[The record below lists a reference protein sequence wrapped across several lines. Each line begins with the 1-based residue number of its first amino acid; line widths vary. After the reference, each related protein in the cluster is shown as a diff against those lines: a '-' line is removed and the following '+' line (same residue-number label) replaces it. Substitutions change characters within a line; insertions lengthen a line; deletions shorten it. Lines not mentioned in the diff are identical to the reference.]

1 MELNY
6 QSMKVAHQAREAVSE
21 HGLLFLVVL
30 RKFDAQL
37 FSDISLWLTSSGSE
51 QMGTELSGTVS
62 SGKLKAYVSRCW
74 SICFTHVMGFLYC
87 RFHERGS

>member
-6 QSMKVAHQAREAVSE
+6 QSMKVAHQAREAVSG

-37 FSDISLWLTSSGSE
+37 FSDISL
-51 QMGTELSGTVS
+51 
-62 SGKLKAYVSRCW
+62 
-74 SICFTHVMGFLYC
+74 
-87 RFHERGS
+87 